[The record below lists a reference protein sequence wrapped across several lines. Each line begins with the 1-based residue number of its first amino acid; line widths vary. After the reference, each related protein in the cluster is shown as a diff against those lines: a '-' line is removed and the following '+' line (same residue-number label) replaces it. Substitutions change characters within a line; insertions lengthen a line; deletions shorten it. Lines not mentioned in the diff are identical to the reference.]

1 MPWIPLILLI
11 GAAMSSGCAPD
22 CGPAAQI
29 AGNTYEVFTHPVSA
43 SGENLDRLTA
53 PPDFSSYSVP
63 VNGEGSW
70 SFAFGNADVGPVA
83 ITIDGQSFD
92 GQGVWDAVE
101 CGHFTVEDVGGEYAA
116 ADGST
121 HTFSAAMSI
130 VVFGEQLEGL
140 VQWNESWT
148 LAGGET
154 GTYRS
159 TAQMRGVRVQGGQS
173 ASK

>member
-1 MPWIPLILLI
+1 
-11 GAAMSSGCAPD
+11 
-22 CGPAAQI
+22 
-29 AGNTYEVFTHPVSA
+29 
-43 SGENLDRLTA
+43 
-53 PPDFSSYSVP
+53 
-63 VNGEGSW
+63 
-70 SFAFGNADVGPVA
+70 
-83 ITIDGQSFD
+83 
-92 GQGVWDAVE
+92 
-101 CGHFTVEDVGGEYAA
+101 
-116 ADGST
+116 
-121 HTFSAAMSI
+121 MSI